1 MPTYKTPDVYIEEFE
16 PAAPIAGVGTSTAA
30 FLGACLIGPL
40 NEPTRINS
48 YDQFRQLFG
57 NEPVPGMYLWYAVRG
72 FYENGGKEAYVT
84 RVSNATYSEMT
95 LNDATPSPTL
105 LVRAREAGVL
115 TPGLTIAVDDN
126 VHTVDPATA
135 RLFRPTATIANAVQN
150 SPEITLTTAV
160 DAVKFRPGDRI
171 TWAGVAAADD
181 NAIIARVRNDTLE
194 IMKPLSQNY
203 GAGAAVRL
211 ADPGANADVLRLEN
225 APKVSPGMVLLLSQA
240 VPAPVDEIVVVKS
253 VIVESISGALTT
265 YRVALRDG
273 LTSGFDFG
281 GGPVTAQS
289 HEFELTVTPSVG
301 TPGVYGELGMD
312 PEHPRYYAKIVNAA
326 DPYITLNAVSPP
338 NTTPP
343 PDNRPAAMP
352 PTPMVNGQADNP
364 ATLTSADYNAAI
376 DALEAIDDVNIIAV
390 PDRTDK
396 AVQDKLIGHCTTMQD
411 RFAVLS
417 TAPGLE
423 PYGAVGSAMAHR
435 AGLVSDRGYA
445 ALYYPWIQI
454 FNDRGDDMLV
464 APPVGH
470 VMGVYART
478 DELRG
483 VHKAPAGL
491 AANLRG
497 AVGVER
503 LVSGIEQGD
512 LNLEGVNVLRVFA
525 NGAPP
530 TVWGARTLASGQN
543 GNANWQYINVRRLFL
558 YIEESIQEGLRGA
571 VFEPN
576 NLQLWQRL
584 KRTLTDF
591 LTRTWRDGA
600 LFGAKA
606 SDAFY
611 VRIDEILNPFSEQQ
625 LGRLHIE
632 IGVKPSYPAEYIIV
646 RIGIWEGGSEV
657 TEV

>member
-16 PAAPIAGVGTSTAA
+16 PAAPIAGVGTSTAS
-30 FLGACLIGPL
+30 FLGPCTIGPL
-40 NEPTRINS
+40 NEATRINS
-48 YDQFRQLFG
+48 WDQFRQLFG
-57 NEPVPGMYLWYAVRG
+57 EEPVPGMYLWYAVRG

-105 LVRAREAGVL
+105 LIQAREAGVL

-126 VHTVDPATA
+126 VHSVDAATA
-135 RLFRPTATIANAVQN
+135 RLFRPTGTIANAAQN
-150 SPEITLTTAV
+150 SPEIMLTTAV
-160 DAVKFRPGDRI
+160 DASRFRPGDRI

-194 IMKPLSQNY
+194 ILKALSQAY
-203 GAGAAVRL
+203 PAGAAVRL
-211 ADPGANADVLRLEN
+211 ANPPANADVLRLEN
-225 APKVSPGMVLLLSQA
+225 AAKVAPGMVLVLSQA
-240 VPAPVDEIVVVKS
+240 LPAVVDETVVVQS

-265 YRVALRDG
+265 YRITLRDG
-273 LTSGFDFG
+273 LTTGFDFG

-289 HEFELTVTPSVG
+289 HEFRLTVTPTVG
-301 TPGVYGELGMD
+301 SAGVYDELGMD
-312 PEHPRYYAKIVNAA
+312 PEHPRYYAKVVNGA
-326 DPYITLNAVSPP
+326 DPYVTVRAVSPP

-343 PDNRPAAMP
+343 PDNRPATMAAAA
-352 PTPMVNGQADNP
+352 MVNGLADNP

-417 TAPGLE
+417 TAAGLE
-423 PYGAVGSAMAHR
+423 PYGAANSAMAHR

-454 FNDRGDDMLV
+454 FDNRGDDMLV

-478 DELRG
+478 DEIRG

-491 AANLRG
+491 AANLRRDG
-497 AVGVER
+497 RRRAPGVRHRAGRPESR
-503 LVSGIEQGD
+503 GRQRAS
-512 LNLEGVNVLRVFA
+512 RVRQTA
-525 NGAPP
+525 RRRRC
-530 TVWGARTLASGQN
+530 GARARWRRARMAMRTGSTSTSG
-543 GNANWQYINVRRLFL
+543 GCSSTSRSRSRRACAGRC
-558 YIEESIQEGLRGA
+558 SS
-571 VFEPN
+571 PTTC
-576 NLQLWQRL
+576 QLWQKL
-584 KRTLTDF
+584 KRTLSDF
-591 LTRTWRDGA
+591 LTRHGA
-600 LFGAKA
+600 TARCSGRRPRKRSTCA
-606 SDAFY
+606 ST
-611 VRIDEILNPFSEQQ
+611 R
-625 LGRLHIE
+625 R
-632 IGVKPSYPAEYIIV
+632 
-646 RIGIWEGGSEV
+646 
-657 TEV
+657 